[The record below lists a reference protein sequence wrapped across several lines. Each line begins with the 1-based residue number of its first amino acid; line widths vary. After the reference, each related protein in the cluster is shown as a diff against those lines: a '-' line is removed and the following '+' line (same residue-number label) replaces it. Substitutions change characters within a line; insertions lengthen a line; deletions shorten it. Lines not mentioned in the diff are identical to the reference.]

1 MYYFTNTNSFFTTVM
16 FISAVS
22 TRRTLFGCRF
32 YVTKVRGGNKIYDN
46 ANDAIKDIRS
56 SAVYLSGGFGLCGV
70 PTTLLNAIDK
80 RNDIKSIT
88 AVSNNPVSAILPS
101 QDSLI

>member
-1 MYYFTNTNSFFTTVM
+1 MYYFINMNLFITTVM
-16 FISAVS
+16 FISAVW
-22 TRRTLFGCRF
+22 RRTLFGCRF

-46 ANDAIKDIRS
+46 ASDAIKDIRS

-80 RNDIKSIT
+80 RNDIQSIT

-101 QDSLI
+101 QSSVV